1 MKRRLPLVCG
11 SLVAFRLRCKQVDKE
26 KANGEETEEGQETQQ
41 DHDDEARNSGGSV
54 ASKGGGRWRFGG
66 GFRSFPMSGRNARSL
81 ARVAQR
87 QISKASPFKLRV
99 RKSGIHRLGVFA
111 AQNIPPGRK
120 VVEYAG
126 ERISRRETRRRFL
139 EGSRGRSRSLNYL
152 AGLDSYWA
160 IDGAAGGNGAELI
173 NHSCEPN
180 LILRPIRKRLW
191 LVSLRKVRAGEEL
204 RYDYHFAKNG
214 ERVRCHCGS
223 PKCRGTINVR

>member
-1 MKRRLPLVCG
+1 MTGHSSRI
-11 SLVAFRLRCKQVDKE
+11 
-26 KANGEETEEGQETQQ
+26 
-41 DHDDEARNSGGSV
+41 
-54 ASKGGGRWRFGG
+54 
-66 GFRSFPMSGRNARSL
+66 L
-81 ARVAQR
+81 ARTAQTK
-87 QISKASPFKLRV
+87 ISKASPFKLRV

-111 AQNIPPGRK
+111 AQNIPPKRK

-139 EGSRGRSRSLNYL
+139 EGSPGRSRRLNYL
-152 AGLDSYWA
+152 ARLDSYWS

-180 LILRPIRKRLW
+180 LALSRSRKRLW
-191 LVSLRKVRAGEEL
+191 LVSLRRVRAGEEL

-223 PKCRGTINVR
+223 PKCRGKSTSAELALEWRHVLIFSTGRGEIQHGEPVSSVPRGITGAKCFRLSVLRFRSLVRVWRGDCTMSVQSRTGYFK

>member
-1 MKRRLPLVCG
+1 
-11 SLVAFRLRCKQVDKE
+11 
-26 KANGEETEEGQETQQ
+26 
-41 DHDDEARNSGGSV
+41 
-54 ASKGGGRWRFGG
+54 
-66 GFRSFPMSGRNARSL
+66 MSGQSSRVL
-81 ARVAQR
+81 ARTAQTSL
-87 QISKASPFKLRV
+87 SKASPFKLRV
-99 RKSGIHRLGVFA
+99 RNSGIHRLGVFA
-111 AQNIPPGRK
+111 AQNIPAGRK

-139 EGSRGRSRSLNYL
+139 AGSPGRSRKLNYL
-152 AGLDSYWA
+152 ARLDPYWS

-180 LILRPIRKRLW
+180 LALRPIQKQLW

-223 PKCRGTINVR
+223 PKCRGTINVC